1 VPRRINQLGFP
12 WYRCPVQGERT
23 AAIHE
28 LLSRQRAG
36 DRGAVDE
43 LFRLLYDDLRG
54 LARGLVRGERGQP
67 TAGPTALVHEAYLR
81 LRDGPSQAAD
91 EREFTGLV
99 AQCLR
104 HLLID
109 AGRRRRRVAGPEL
122 ESLAQGE
129 EPVGE
134 ELSWLEVAL
143 ERLEALDPELYQV
156 VQFRFL
162 AGRSV
167 EDTARLLGLSEPT
180 VKRRWQ
186 VARAW
191 LRQQR
196 STTR

>member
-1 VPRRINQLGFP
+1 
-12 WYRCPVQGERT
+12 
-23 AAIHE
+23 
-28 LLSRQRAG
+28 
-36 DRGAVDE
+36 
-43 LFRLLYDDLRG
+43 
-54 LARGLVRGERGQP
+54 
-67 TAGPTALVHEAYLR
+67 
-81 LRDGPSQAAD
+81 
-91 EREFTGLV
+91 
-99 AQCLR
+99 
-104 HLLID
+104 
-109 AGRRRRRVAGPEL
+109 
-122 ESLAQGE
+122 
-129 EPVGE
+129 VGE